1 MEPNNLK
8 PIELTKNPPLFEWTP
23 EPNEIYYRYNGENVI
38 ADYNSKIGNIE
49 EISTLPVFFVKKTHY
64 KTRMPTIVQHM
75 NYFTRFYDLD
85 KDTFFSIMTAK
96 YYIDTHLDMPQTDF
110 INLVLE
116 RVVSPSF
123 ISKCKLMACDLYT
136 LDIDADTSGRYN
148 STPKIT
154 NAQAYQLVAVSFAF
168 KIMTP
173 LLLHFANIDKN
184 FDPAVKT
191 EYIKWFDKLFN
202 ATIKK
207 FEKDDV
213 PFYTALCKF
222 VVFRGEKLFR
232 NNMTAFHQKKMLRG
246 DTLELYNEQLIRE
259 VVCVKTLYKLDY
271 RMSCVSF
278 IDGVVHNFNTNY
290 LKENFASKPY
300 EIDSEDTSRDSDD
313 SMSHAEAMEQ
323 ATYKR
328 DESSAMIADI
338 NSSFIMEQLRR
349 CYKAFNISS
358 EEFNFYYTHF
368 YPNSINQFLFNNFY
382 AGKFKDPYAVANIN
396 REDTVYL
403 LICMKKILQ
412 SKRLY
417 HLSHICTAKVNA
429 RYKENLIKN
438 AQFIEKVTSSQ
449 VYREAVAKKYG
460 AILELD
466 MKENPLLKP
475 LTMIIN
481 SSYELVDFDSEINGV
496 IIEHIDQDAVADEYN
511 LFLSII

>member
-1 MEPNNLK
+1 MK
-8 PIELTKNPPLFEWTP
+8 PLSINKNPSLYEW
-23 EPNEIYYRYNGENVI
+23 EPTFDELYYRYDGENVI
-38 ADYNSKIGNIE
+38 ADYNSKVGNIE
-49 EISTLPVFFVKKTHY
+49 EISTLPTFFIKKPHY
-64 KTRMPTIVQHM
+64 KTRMDVIVQHM
-75 NYFTRFYDLD
+75 NYFTKFYDLD
-85 KDTFFSIMTAK
+85 RDTFFSIMAVK
-96 YYIDTHLDMPQTDF
+96 YYIDTHLEMKQTDF
-110 INLVLE
+110 INMVIE
-116 RVVSPSF
+116 RIITNKF
-123 ISKCKLMACDLYT
+123 ISKCKIMSCDLYT
-136 LDIDADTSGRYN
+136 LDINTDSAGKFN

-154 NAQAYQLVAVSFAF
+154 NAQAYQIVAVSFAF
-168 KIMTP
+168 KILTP
-173 LLLHFANIDKN
+173 LILHFANTNKN
-184 FDPAVKT
+184 FDPSEKT

-202 ATIKK
+202 LTIKK

-213 PFYTALCKF
+213 PFYIALCRF

-232 NNMTAFHQKKMLRG
+232 NNMTAFYQKKMLRG

-278 IDGVVHNFNTNY
+278 IDGVVHKFNVNY
-290 LKENFASKPY
+290 LKEKFVSKPY

-338 NSSFIMEQLRR
+338 NSNFIMEQLRS
-349 CYKAFNISS
+349 CYKAFNISK
-358 EEFNFYYTHF
+358 EEFDFYYNHF
-368 YPNSINQFLFNNFY
+368 YPNPINQFLFTNFFN
-382 AGKFKDPYAVANIN
+382 GKFKDPYAVSNIN

-412 SKRLY
+412 GKKLY
-417 HLSHICTAKVNA
+417 HLAHICTAKVSA

-460 AILELD
+460 AMLELN

-475 LTMIIN
+475 LTNIIN
-481 SSYELVDFDSEINGV
+481 SSYELVDFDPEINGIRIDHV
-496 IIEHIDQDAVADEYN
+496 DQDAVADEYN